1 MNHVQSEVSRGELE
15 VKIMGVLPEG
25 TSVKGNPQDKR
36 ACGPCIRG
44 SAKILLWMSVSC
56 FT

>member
-15 VKIMGVLPEG
+15 VKIMGVFPEG

-44 SAKILLWMSVSC
+44 SAKILL
-56 FT
+56 